1 MTILY
6 LLNTQL
12 VHLVYHWMVRQDDF
26 ILFYLIDFL
35 FTEIDNLDPT
45 TELGTIFKHRRRI
58 LSNTSTRENDKDRE
72 TVENIRYKS
81 FQADVYNIRAFNI
94 PIDVIDILDKVTRAQ
109 KFKVN

>member
-6 LLNTQL
+6 LLNIQI
-12 VHLVYHWMVRQDDF
+12 VHLVYHWMVRQDEF

-45 TELGTIFKHRRRI
+45 SELGTIFKRRRRI
-58 LSNTSTRENDKDRE
+58 LSNTTRGNDKDRE

-81 FQADVYNIRAFNI
+81 FQADIYNNRAFNAR
-94 PIDVIDILDKVTRAQ
+94 IDIIDILDKVTRAQ

>member
-1 MTILY
+1 
-6 LLNTQL
+6 
-12 VHLVYHWMVRQDDF
+12 MVRQDDF

-45 TELGTIFKHRRRI
+45 TELGTIFKRRRRI
-58 LSNTSTRENDKDRE
+58 LSNASTRENDKDRE